1 MPKKDEDGVDTY
13 DNSNYTAPV
22 QAVIGMAGFSLDK
35 FPDNVV
41 SIKCIYIYVYVV
53 MFTLTLFYLFLF
65 FYLFLASWIQNN
77 AWSLSR
83 ISEYGYVRGHAT
95 REELKMEVHAYIF
108 HWED

>member
-41 SIKCIYIYVYVV
+41 SIKYIYIYIY
-53 MFTLTLFYLFLF
+53 MSMCSCSLLLYFIYFILFLF
-65 FYLFLASWIQNN
+65 FFGFMDTEQCLEF
-77 AWSLSR
+77 
-83 ISEYGYVRGHAT
+83 V
-95 REELKMEVHAYIF
+95 KDF
-108 HWED
+108 